1 MECFSGKCNVGM
13 AYKSRGVKDNRARYK
28 KVLHCCRTFL
38 ISLISK
44 QLEIMSTSLME
55 ILGRDSL
62 EIGLVYY
69 LTGA

>member
-1 MECFSGKCNVGM
+1 MQ
-13 AYKSRGVKDNRARYK
+13 D
-28 KVLHCCRTFL
+28 LFL
-38 ISLISK
+38 ISLIST